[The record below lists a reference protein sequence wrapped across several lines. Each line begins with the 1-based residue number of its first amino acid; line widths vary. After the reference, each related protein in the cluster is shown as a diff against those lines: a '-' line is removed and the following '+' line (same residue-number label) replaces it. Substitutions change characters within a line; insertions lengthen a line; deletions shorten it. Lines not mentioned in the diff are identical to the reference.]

1 MRMPAVLSCPSS
13 TNAWRGEET
22 RAVGRGRGGAAARQ
36 WDRGEGSEGGA
47 AAAVRQRASAAGC
60 AGAPVRRG
68 AVARWCG
75 GGRACQR
82 ADEAEDERGGP
93 GGEEGG
99 YGAEEH
105 QAYGRRAQ
113 PLQREQACMV
123 GAGTLGRGL

>member
-1 MRMPAVLSCPSS
+1 ML
-13 TNAWRGEET
+13 WE
-22 RAVGRGRGGAAARQ
+22 GGAAARR
-36 WDRGEGSEGGA
+36 RGSGIEARAARAVRRRRRGSA
-47 AAAVRQRASAAGC
+47 PVRQRASAAGC

-68 AVARWCG
+68 AVARWRG

-123 GAGTLGRGL
+123 GAGILGRGL